1 MRLPS
6 LLLSA
11 TSVLVSAVAAS
22 PAEAANL
29 LSWQFDASQNKLTF
43 TTDAGVQPT
52 AKLIPSPN
60 RVVIDL
66 PGVRLGGHTM
76 RDNFGGAIASAR
88 AGQFNANTTRIVV
101 ELAEGYTVDSQGIK
115 IVGVNPTQWS
125 VQLPTPK
132 RITQTGGSVSAP
144 TAPQN
149 QTYNPNFQITSS
161 GFYVRLDDST
171 DDRVNIQRSGD
182 RKTINIDLPGVKL
195 PNSLTGRV
203 LPVSRYGVS
212 QVQFAQTGASGARLT
227 LAVDPASPDWQA
239 SVSRLGGVVLMPRGG
254 LYALGNTPTPEPAT
268 PVVAA
273 PTPPVVSI
281 PVPQPLNPT
290 PPPPPPVT
298 RPTPPPS
305 RPNPTPTPPPATK
318 PSPSLPQINNSRIV
332 VTIDPGHGGRD
343 PGAVGIGGLKE
354 TDVVLPISL
363 EVARILERQGVG
375 VQLTRSSDR
384 FISLSGRTAMANRAD
399 TDLFVSIHANAVAN
413 RPNVNGAET
422 FYFSSGRGLAQSI
435 QESMIR
441 RTNMNNRGVKQA
453 RFYVLRNTAMPAAL
467 VEVGFV
473 TGTSDA
479 AKLSNPAFRNQM
491 AEAIAEGILNYI
503 KRNY

>member
-1 MRLPS
+1 MRLHW
-6 LLLSA
+6 LLLGA
-11 TSVLVSAVAAS
+11 TSALVSSVSAL

-29 LSWQFDASQNKLTF
+29 VNWQFDASQNKLTF
-43 TTDAGVQPT
+43 RTDAGVQPT
-52 AKLIPSPN
+52 AKLIPSPS

-66 PGVRLGGHTM
+66 PGVQLGGATM
-76 RDNFGGAIASAR
+76 HQNVGGAIESVR
-88 AGQFNANTTRIVV
+88 AGQFNANTTRLVV
-101 ELAEGYTVDSQGIK
+101 ELAEGYTVDSQAVQ

-132 RITQTGGSVSAP
+132 RISNTGGNVSVP
-144 TAPQN
+144 TAPSN
-149 QTYNPNFQITSS
+149 QTYNPNFQITRS
-161 GFYVRLDDST
+161 GFYVRVDNAN
-171 DDRVNIQRSGD
+171 DDRVTIQRSGD
-182 RKTINIDLPGVKL
+182 RKTINIDLPGVQL

-212 QVQFAQTGASGARLT
+212 QVQFAQTGPSGARLT
-227 LAVDPASPDWQA
+227 LAVDESSPDWQA

-254 LYALGNTPTPEPAT
+254 LYAIQNTPTPEPAT
-268 PVVAA
+268 PVVTA
-273 PTPPVVSI
+273 PSQPVASI
-281 PVPQPLNPT
+281 PVPPPLNPT
-290 PPPPPPVT
+290 PPPVT

-332 VTIDPGHGGRD
+332 VTIDPGHGGQD
-343 PGAVGIGGLKE
+343 PGAVGIGGLRE

-375 VQLTRSSDR
+375 VQLTRNSDR
-384 FISLSGRTAMANRAD
+384 FVSLSGRTAMANRAD

-413 RPNVNGAET
+413 RSSVNGAET

-441 RTNMNNRGVKQA
+441 RTQLNNRGVKQA

-473 TGTSDA
+473 TGNSDA
-479 AKLSNPAFRNQM
+479 TKLSNPTFRNQM

>member
-1 MRLPS
+1 MRLPW
-6 LLLSA
+6 LFLSA
-11 TSVLVSAVAAS
+11 TGALVSAVTAS
-22 PAEAANL
+22 PVEAANL
-29 LSWQFDASQNKLTF
+29 MSWQFDASQNKLTF
-43 TTDAGVQPT
+43 TTDAAVQPT
-52 AKLIPSPN
+52 AQIIPNPN

-66 PGVRLGGHTM
+66 PGVRLGGATM

-88 AGQFNANTTRIVV
+88 AGQVDANTTRLVI
-101 ELAEGYTVDSQGIK
+101 ELAQGYTIDSQK
-115 IVGVNPTQWS
+115 VQIVGVNPTQWS
-125 VQLPTPK
+125 VQLPTPQ
-132 RITQTGGSVSAP
+132 RVSQTGGNVAIP
-144 TAPQN
+144 TTPNN

-171 DDRVNIQRSGD
+171 SEIVNIQRSGD
-182 RKTINIDLPGVKL
+182 RKTINIDLPDVKL

-212 QVQFAQTGASGARLT
+212 QVQFSQTGSSGARLT
-227 LAVDPASPDWQA
+227 LSVDAASPDWQA

-254 LYALGNTPTPEPAT
+254 LYAINNIPTPEPAT
-268 PVVAA
+268 PVIAT
-273 PTPPVVSI
+273 PTQPVVSL
-281 PVPQPLNPT
+281 PVPQPSNPA
-290 PPPPPPVT
+290 PPPPPVT

-332 VTIDPGHGGRD
+332 VTIDPGHGGQD

-384 FISLSGRTAMANRAD
+384 FVSLSGRTAMANRAD

-413 RPNVNGAET
+413 RSSVNGTET

-435 QESMIR
+435 QESVIR
-441 RTNMNNRGVKQA
+441 RTKMYNRGVKQA

-473 TGTSDA
+473 TGNSDA
-479 AKLSNPAFRNQM
+479 TKLSNPAFRDDM

>member
-1 MRLPS
+1 MRLHW
-6 LLLSA
+6 LLLGA
-11 TSVLVSAVAAS
+11 TSALVSSVSAL

-29 LSWQFDASQNKLTF
+29 VNWQFDASQNKLTF
-43 TTDAGVQPT
+43 RTDAGVQPT
-52 AKLIPSPN
+52 AKLIPSPS

-66 PGVRLGGHTM
+66 PGVQLGGATM
-76 RDNFGGAIASAR
+76 HQNVGGAIESVR
-88 AGQFNANTTRIVV
+88 AGQFDANTTRLVV
-101 ELAEGYTVDSQGIK
+101 ELAEGYTVDSQAVQ

-125 VQLPTPK
+125 VQLPAPK
-132 RITQTGGSVSAP
+132 RISNAGGNVTVP
-144 TAPQN
+144 TAPSN
-149 QTYNPNFQITSS
+149 QTYNPNFQITRS
-161 GFYVRLDDST
+161 GFYVRVDNAN
-171 DDRVNIQRSGD
+171 DDRVTIQRSGD
-182 RKTINIDLPGVKL
+182 RKTINIDLPGVQL

-212 QVQFAQTGASGARLT
+212 QVQFSQTGSSGARLT
-227 LAVDPASPDWQA
+227 LAVDESSPDWQA

-254 LYALGNTPTPEPAT
+254 LYAIQNTPTPEPAT
-268 PVVAA
+268 PVVTA
-273 PTPPVVSI
+273 PSQPVASIRVPP
-281 PVPQPLNPT
+281 PLNPT
-290 PPPPPPVT
+290 PPPVA

-332 VTIDPGHGGRD
+332 VTIDPGHGGQD
-343 PGAVGIGGLKE
+343 PGAVGIGGLRE

-375 VQLTRSSDR
+375 VQLTRNSDR
-384 FISLSGRTAMANRAD
+384 FVSLSGRTAMANRAD

-413 RPNVNGAET
+413 RSSVNGAET

-479 AKLSNPAFRNQM
+479 TKLSNPAFRNQM